1 MVDLDTRDYLVR
13 LDRFLLNQ
21 TLQPSFSDIQDRI
34 EGFLKNTVSQKKADG
49 VVFGL
54 SGGIDSVTV
63 AYLAAKVFGK
73 KALALV
79 MPDSTVSP
87 SSETGDALK
96 VIGDL
101 GLDYKLIDIDVI
113 HKIYSN
119 YLEPDEL
126 ALGNLRAR
134 IRANIIYYYA
144 NLKNYLVLGT
154 SNKSEY
160 LIGYFTKFGDGSAD
174 ILPIVHLYKTQ
185 VRKLAELLGVPN
197 NIITKRS
204 SPNLWKGH
212 DAEEEIGI
220 SYEKID
226 VILSCIVGS
235 GWTLPMFM
243 DMVTGI
249 PKKDV
254 EKIYQMYQNTQ
265 HKRILPEGVER
276 HQPFIDVRDD

>member
-1 MVDLDTRDYLVR
+1 MDYLER
-13 LDRFLLNQ
+13 LDILLGETNDTQIQQ
-21 TLQPSFSDIQDRI
+21 TI
-34 EGFLKNTVSQKKADG
+34 EAFLKNTVSEKKADG

-63 AYLAAKVFGK
+63 AYLAAKTFGK

-96 VIGDL
+96 IIGEL

-119 YLEPDEL
+119 HLEPDER

-134 IRANIIYYYA
+134 IRSNIIYYYA

-174 ILPIVHLYKTQ
+174 ILPIVELYKTQ
-185 VRKLAELLGVPN
+185 VRKFAEFLGVPN
-197 NIITKRS
+197 NIVTKRS

-226 VILSCIVGS
+226 VILNCLVDQNMPFGVFVSA
-235 GWTLPMFM
+235 TE
-243 DMVTGI
+243 GI
-249 PKKDV
+249 PEKYI
-254 EKIYQMYQNTQ
+254 EKIYQMYQNTK
-265 HKRILPEGVER
+265 HKRRLPER
-276 HQPFIDVRDD
+276 PTLQRWRDD

>member
-1 MVDLDTRDYLVR
+1 MVEYTEILT
-13 LDRFLLNQ
+13 
-21 TLQPSFSDIQDRI
+21 DIDPASTECKRI
-34 EGFLKNTVSQKKADG
+34 QQNIERFLKNIISEKKADG
-49 VVFGL
+49 VIFGL
-54 SGGIDSVTV
+54 SGGVDSVTV

-96 VIGDL
+96 VIGEL

-119 YLEPDEL
+119 HLEPDER

-174 ILPIVHLYKTQ
+174 ILPIVKLYKTQ
-185 VRKLAELLGVPN
+185 VRKIAEFIGVPN

-220 SYEKID
+220 GYEKID
-226 VILSCIVGS
+226 AILHCMTEKNY
-235 GWTLPMFM
+235 TLDEFM
-243 DMVTGI
+243 DNVTGI
-249 PKKDV
+249 SKKDV

-265 HKRILPEGVER
+265 HKRILPE
-276 HQPFIDVRDD
+276 RDGSIYGDF

>member
-1 MVDLDTRDYLVR
+1 MPRIQRLCMVEYSEMLT
-13 LDRFLLNQ
+13 
-21 TLQPSFSDIQDRI
+21 DIGPTPTECRRI
-34 EGFLKNTVSQKKADG
+34 QQNIEEFLKNMVSQKKADG

-63 AYLAAKVFGK
+63 AYLAARVFGK

-96 VIGDL
+96 VIGEL

-119 YLEPDEL
+119 HLEPDER

-174 ILPIVHLYKTQ
+174 ILPIVKLYKTQ
-185 VRKLAELLGVPN
+185 IRKLAEFVGVPS
-197 NIITKRS
+197 NIVTKRS

-212 DAEEEIGI
+212 DAEEEIGVG
-220 SYEKID
+220 YEKID
-226 VILSCIVGS
+226 TILHCMLDKNY
-235 GWTLPMFM
+235 TLDEFM
-243 DMVTGI
+243 DGVTGI
-249 PKKDV
+249 SKKDV

-265 HKRILPEGVER
+265 HKRILPERVESIYGD
-276 HQPFIDVRDD
+276 F

>member
-1 MVDLDTRDYLVR
+1 MDYLEKLGKEL
-13 LDRFLLNQ
+13 LDETHFPDIQQTIERFL
-21 TLQPSFSDIQDRI
+21 
-34 EGFLKNTVSQKKADG
+34 KHAVSEKKTDG

-73 KALALV
+73 NALALV

-96 VIGDL
+96 VIGDI

-119 YLEPDEL
+119 RLEPDER

-154 SNKSEY
+154 SDKSEY

-174 ILPIVHLYKTQ
+174 ILPIAQLYKTQ
-185 VRKLAELLGVPN
+185 VRKFAEFLGIPN

-226 VILSCIVGS
+226 VILHLLVDTNMPIPSFINEIE
-235 GWTLPMFM
+235 
-243 DMVTGI
+243 DI

-254 EKIYQMYQNTQ
+254 EKIYQMYQNTK
-265 HKRILPEGVER
+265 HKRILPER
-276 HQPFIDVRDD
+276 PTSAPWRDD

>member
-13 LDRFLLNQ
+13 LHRHLLHDAH
-21 TLQPSFSDIQDRI
+21 PPFSDIQDGI

-73 KALALV
+73 NALALV

-119 YLEPDEL
+119 HLEPDEL

-160 LIGYFTKFGDGSAD
+160 LIGY
-174 ILPIVHLYKTQ
+174 
-185 VRKLAELLGVPN
+185 
-197 NIITKRS
+197 
-204 SPNLWKGH
+204 SPNLVMGVQT
-212 DAEEEIGI
+212 
-220 SYEKID
+220 Y
-226 VILSCIVGS
+226 
-235 GWTLPMFM
+235 
-243 DMVTGI
+243 
-249 PKKDV
+249 
-254 EKIYQMYQNTQ
+254 YQLFTFTR
-265 HKRILPEGVER
+265 HK
-276 HQPFIDVRDD
+276 

>member
-1 MVDLDTRDYLVR
+1 MPRIQRLCMVEYSEMLT
-13 LDRFLLNQ
+13 
-21 TLQPSFSDIQDRI
+21 DIGPTPTECRRI
-34 EGFLKNTVSQKKADG
+34 QQNIEEFLKNMVSQKKADG

-63 AYLAAKVFGK
+63 AYLAARVFGK

-96 VIGDL
+96 VIGEL

-119 YLEPDEL
+119 HLEPDER

-174 ILPIVHLYKTQ
+174 ILPIVKLYKTQ
-185 VRKLAELLGVPN
+185 IRKLAEFVGVPS
-197 NIITKRS
+197 NIVTKRS

-212 DAEEEIGI
+212 DAEEEIGVG
-220 SYEKID
+220 YEKID
-226 VILSCIVGS
+226 TILHCMLDKNY
-235 GWTLPMFM
+235 TLDEFM
-243 DMVTGI
+243 DGVTGI
-249 PKKDV
+249 SKKDV

-265 HKRILPEGVER
+265 HKRILP
-276 HQPFIDVRDD
+276 VRAESIYGDF

>member
-1 MVDLDTRDYLVR
+1 MPRIQRLCMVEYSEILTDIGPT
-13 LDRFLLNQ
+13 Q
-21 TLQPSFSDIQDRI
+21 TECRRIQQNI
-34 EGFLKNTVSQKKADG
+34 EEFLKNMVSQKKADG

-63 AYLAAKVFGK
+63 AYLAARVFGK

-96 VIGDL
+96 VIGEL

-119 YLEPDEL
+119 HLEPDER

-174 ILPIVHLYKTQ
+174 ILPIVKLYKTQ
-185 VRKLAELLGVPN
+185 IKKLAEFVGVPS
-197 NIITKRS
+197 NIVTKRS

-220 SYEKID
+220 GYEKID
-226 VILSCIVGS
+226 TILHCMVDKNY
-235 GWTLPMFM
+235 TLDEFM
-243 DMVTGI
+243 DGVTGI
-249 PKKDV
+249 SKKDV

-265 HKRILPEGVER
+265 HKRILPERAESIYGD
-276 HQPFIDVRDD
+276 F

>member
-1 MVDLDTRDYLVR
+1 MDYLEK
-13 LDRFLLNQ
+13 LSLELLNETHFPDIRQ
-21 TLQPSFSDIQDRI
+21 TI
-34 EGFLKNTVSQKKADG
+34 EGFLKNTVSDKKADG

-63 AYLAAKVFGK
+63 AYLVAKTFGK

-96 VIGDL
+96 VIGEL

-119 YLEPDEL
+119 HLEPDER

-134 IRANIIYYYA
+134 IRSNIIYYYA

-154 SNKSEY
+154 SDKSEY

-174 ILPIVHLYKTQ
+174 MLPIVELYKTQ
-185 VRKLAELLGVPN
+185 VRKFAEFLGVPS
-197 NIITKRS
+197 NIVTKRS

-220 SYEKID
+220 SYEEID
-226 VILSCIVGS
+226 IILHCMVDKNC
-235 GWTLPMFM
+235 TLDEFLG
-243 DMVTGI
+243 DVTGI

-265 HKRILPEGVER
+265 HKRILPERAGSIYGD
-276 HQPFIDVRDD
+276 F

>member
-13 LDRFLLNQ
+13 LHRHLLNDAH
-21 TLQPSFSDIQDRI
+21 PPFSDIQDRI

-174 ILPIVHLYKTQ
+174 ILPIVELYKTQ
-185 VRKLAELLGVPN
+185 VRKFAEFLGVPN
-197 NIITKRS
+197 NIVTKRS

-220 SYEKID
+220 SYEEID
-226 VILSCIVGS
+226 IILHCMVDKN
-235 GWTLPMFM
+235 WTLDEFLG
-243 DMVTGI
+243 DVTGI
-249 PKKDV
+249 SKKDV

-265 HKRILPEGVER
+265 HKRILPERV
-276 HQPFIDVRDD
+276 